1 MKKNKKS
8 GFCKT
13 VALVAG
19 MMAAVPFNV
28 FADSQLP
35 KPSDGFKGEINTS
48 ILNSK
53 PDWPDRPTA
62 PKGAPN
68 VVIIMTDDVGF
79 SAGSTWGGPINT
91 PTQDRLASRG
101 LKYNQFH
108 TTAVSS
114 PTRAALLTGRN
125 HHTVH
130 TAGIMEASLGY
141 PGWDTLMDKDTA
153 TLAEMLRLSGYNT
166 AWFGKDHNVPDFETS
181 SIVGPHDRWPTGLG
195 FEKFYGFIGGES
207 DQYSPYQLYDGTQN
221 ISPYINNP
229 NYNLNEDLSKQAINW
244 INQQKSLAPDKPFF
258 VYYVPGGTHAPH
270 QVPVKWS
277 NKYKGKFDKGWDAVR
292 QETLARQKKL
302 GIVPKD
308 TKLTERPESIPA
320 WDSLSDAQKKL
331 YARQME
337 VYAGYLEQTDYE
349 IGRMLKSIEDMGE
362 MDNTIVIYIQGDNGA
377 SGEGALT
384 GSENENYVFNA
395 EVEKFE
401 DIDLE
406 KLGTPEAYNHYS
418 AGWALTMDTPFQ
430 WMKQVASHFG
440 GTRNG
445 VVISWPKGIKAKG
458 ELRTQ
463 FHHVIDITPT
473 ILDVV
478 GIEQPNKVNGIEQ
491 KPIEGVS
498 MKYSFKDKNAESN
511 HKIQY
516 FEIMG
521 YKGLYRDGWML
532 SATPQ
537 SAPWNQGKENG
548 PTSSGWELYNIKEDF
563 SQSYNLAD
571 KYPEMVSEMA
581 ELFEVEAG
589 KHNVYPLW
597 ENSKTFIVVDSKN
610 RPNLNEGRTTFTYR
624 GIVDHISEG
633 MAPNFKNASFNIES
647 EIEFGKDV
655 KPDGMILTMG
665 GRFGGFGLWFEK
677 GVITFGYRNPRYKD
691 YYVIKSDS
699 AISGG
704 KHNVK
709 LEFKSDFKKTK
720 KPGAGGDV
728 TIYVDGKKVA
738 EGRVEKTV
746 PYRFGL
752 SEAMDVGCDYG
763 TSVAESYKA
772 PFIINGDLKKV
783 EVKLKK

>member
-1 MKKNKKS
+1 MNKKS
-8 GFCKT
+8 RFT
-13 VALVAG
+13 TAIAVATGISFA
-19 MMAAVPFNV
+19 PFNV

-35 KPSDGFKGEINTS
+35 KPDTGFKGEINTT

-53 PDWPDRPTA
+53 PYWPKRPTA

-91 PTQDRLASRG
+91 PIQDKLANRG
-101 LKYNQFH
+101 LRYNQFH

-141 PGWDTLMDKDTA
+141 PGWDTLMGKDTA
-153 TLAEMLRLSGYNT
+153 TIAEILRLSGYNT
-166 AWFGKDHNVPDFETS
+166 AWFGKNHNVPDFENNP
-181 SIVGPHDRWPTGLG
+181 IVGPHDRWPTSLG

-207 DQYSPYQLYDGTQN
+207 DQYSPYLLHDGTEN
-221 ISPYINNP
+221 ISPYVSNP
-229 NYNLNEDLSKQAINW
+229 NYNLNEDLSFQASHW
-244 INQQKSLAPDKPFF
+244 IKQQKSLAPDKPFF

-277 NKYKGKFDKGWDAVR
+277 NKYKGKFDKGWDVVR
-292 QETLARQKKL
+292 EETLVRQKKL
-302 GIVPKD
+302 GIVPEN
-308 TKLTERPESIPA
+308 TALTPRPEQIPA
-320 WDSLSDAQKKL
+320 WDSLSAAQKKL

-349 IGRMLKSIEDMGE
+349 IGQMLKTIEDLGE
-362 MDNTIVIYIQGDNGA
+362 MDNTVVIYIQGDNGA

-395 EVEKFE
+395 QVEKLE

-406 KLGTPEAYNHYS
+406 KLGTPDAYNHYS
-418 AGWALTMDTPFQ
+418 AGWALAMDTPFQ

-440 GTRNG
+440 GSRNG
-445 VVISWPKGIKAKG
+445 MVIHWPKGIKAKG
-458 ELRTQ
+458 EVRSQ
-463 FHHVIDITPT
+463 FHHVIDIAPT
-473 ILDVV
+473 ILDII
-478 GIEQPNKVNGIEQ
+478 GIEQPDKVNSVEQ
-491 KPIEGVS
+491 KPMEGVS
-498 MKYSFKDKNAESN
+498 MKYSFKDKKAESN

-521 YKGLYRDGWML
+521 YKGLYNDGWML

-537 SAPWNQGKENG
+537 SAPWEQGKKDG
-548 PTSSGWELYNIKEDF
+548 PTSDGWELYNIREDF
-563 SQSYNLAD
+563 SQSYNLAT
-571 KYPEMVSEMA
+571 KYPEKVKTMS

-610 RPNLNEGRTTFTYR
+610 RPNLNEGRTEFVYS

-633 MAPNFKNASFNIES
+633 MAPNFKNTSFNIEA
-647 EIEFGKDV
+647 EIDFAKNVTPE
-655 KPDGMILTMG
+655 GMILTMG

-677 GVITFGYRNPRYKD
+677 GVIKFGYRNPRYKD
-691 YYVIKSDS
+691 YYEIKSDKP
-699 AISGG
+699 ISSGNH
-704 KHNVK
+704 KVK
-709 LEFKSDFKKTK
+709 LEFKSDFSKTK
-720 KPGAGGDV
+720 KPGAGGSA
-728 TIYVDGKKVA
+728 TLYIDGKKVA
-738 EGRVEKTV
+738 EGRVEKTI
-746 PYRFGL
+746 PFRFGL
-752 SEAMDVGCDYG
+752 SEGMDVGCDYG
-763 TSVAESYKA
+763 TSMTPSYKA
-772 PFIINGDLKKV
+772 PFKINGNLKKV